1 MSSVEP
7 VPDVTPELPGL
18 GWRGTLALLR
28 RLPQGA
34 LSRTFGR
41 IADVQLP
48 ASLRSMVLGGFA
60 RAVGID
66 VAEAALPLTEYASLN
81 QFFVRRLRPGVRTWP
96 ADPRAAG
103 SPVDG
108 VIGRCGRVQ
117 DGTLMQAKGRTYSA
131 AALLGS
137 ADEAARYAGGSF
149 LTLYLSPRH
158 YHRIHAP
165 CAGAIS
171 AARHVPGA
179 LFPVNA
185 PAVMHVDALFP
196 RNERLLC
203 TITGEL
209 GHVAVV
215 AVGAYNVGRISAA
228 FDRAWGDRAA
238 GWVTNR
244 SAARAIEERRYE
256 PPLAIARG
264 AELMAFHL
272 GSTVVLLFE
281 PHVGLDASLT
291 PGAEIRLGAP
301 IAVLR

>member
-1 MSSVEP
+1 MSALEP
-7 VPDVTPELPGL
+7 VPDVSPELPGPA
-18 GWRGTLALLR
+18 WRGTLALLR
-28 RLPQGA
+28 RLPQGS
-34 LSRTFGR
+34 LSRGFGR
-41 IADVQLP
+41 LADVRLP
-48 ASLRSMVLGGFA
+48 RPLRRAVLGGFA

-66 VAEAALPLTEYASLN
+66 VDEAELPIDAYESLN
-81 QFFVRRLRPGVRTWP
+81 GFFVRRLRPGIRSWP
-96 ADPRAAG
+96 DAPDVAG

-108 VIGRCGRVQ
+108 VVGQLGAIRS
-117 DGTLMQAKGRTYSA
+117 GTLLQAKGRLYTA

-137 ADEAARYAGGSF
+137 AAEAARFDGGTF

-165 CAGAIS
+165 CGGKIDT
-171 AARHVPGA
+171 ARYVPGA
-179 LFPVNA
+179 LLPVNA

-203 TITGEL
+203 AIAGTMGT
-209 GHVAVV
+209 VAVV

-228 FDRAWGDRAA
+228 FDTEWTGRSG

-244 SAARAIEERRYE
+244 STGKLEEHRYE
-256 PPLAIARG
+256 PPVRIERG

-281 PHVGLDASLT
+281 PSVQLNASLV
-291 PGAEIRLGAP
+291 PGAEIRLGSP
-301 IAVLR
+301 IASLR

>member
-1 MSSVEP
+1 VSAREP
-7 VPDVTPELPGL
+7 VPDVSPEVPGL

-28 RLPQGA
+28 RLPQGS
-34 LSRTFGR
+34 LSRGFGR
-41 IADVQLP
+41 ITDIPLP
-48 ASLRSMVLGGFA
+48 RVLRRSILGGFA

-66 VAEAALPLTEYASLN
+66 TDEAERPLMEYDSLN
-81 QFFVRRLRPGVRTWP
+81 AFFVRRLRPGMRVWP
-96 ADPRAAG
+96 PDPEVAG

-108 VIGRCGRVQ
+108 VVGRLGAIR
-117 DGTLMQAKGRTYSA
+117 DGTLVQAKGRTYSA
-131 AALLGS
+131 AELLGS
-137 ADEAARYAGGSF
+137 EAQSARYNGGSF

-165 CAGAIS
+165 CAGTIPV
-171 AARHVPGA
+171 ARYVPGA

-185 PAVMHVDALFP
+185 AAVMHVDRLFP

-203 TITGEL
+203 TIAGAL
-209 GHVAVV
+209 GDVAVV

-228 FDRAWGDRAA
+228 FDRAWGGRG

-244 SAARAIEERRYE
+244 GAAEIEERRYA
-256 PPLAIARG
+256 PPLPLARG

-281 PHVGLDASLT
+281 PRVRLDRSLE
-291 PGAEIRLGAP
+291 PGAEIRLGAA
-301 IAVLR
+301 IAFAG